1 MDKLHIFYE
10 AINNHYLLSELDG
23 ADLLQEYNEIETNKV
38 KQLIDTNS
46 NWIVNDYPRF
56 FNALK
61 KTTRHEFFTPHT
73 VQEFKDLGV
82 TTYLLN
88 GYNIGYALMPEP
100 DGNVSIIS
108 IFNNEK
114 EVKGVVDNILQSAIK
129 NGGTQLDH
137 YGVDALNQAYE
148 RNGFEEYDR
157 YKWDDRYASPM
168 WDYKKYGRPDVVLR
182 RYNKAKSNNT
192 ALTEFYDLLRR
203 MDK

>member
-61 KTTRHEFFTPHT
+61 KTTRPEFFTPHT

-114 EVKGVVDNILQSAIK
+114 EVKGVVDNILQSAVIHCRFAVCINRMRFK
-129 NGGTQLDH
+129 RRCGVLEIHDGGYYRQ
-137 YGVDALNQAYE
+137 GGGN
-148 RNGFEEYDR
+148 
-157 YKWDDRYASPM
+157 P
-168 WDYKKYGRPDVVLR
+168 
-182 RYNKAKSNNT
+182 
-192 ALTEFYDLLRR
+192 
-203 MDK
+203 